1 MNAMTRR
8 RKITIIGAGHVGATT
23 AQRLAEKAFADVVLV
38 DLEPD
43 MPQGKALDLW
53 ESAPIYGYDSRL
65 SGTADYE
72 VTEGSDIVVI
82 TSGIARKP
90 GMSRDD
96 LLRVNAKIVKE
107 VTEQVVK
114 HSPDAILIVVSNP
127 LDAMTYVAYRSSGFP
142 RERVIGMA
150 GVLDSARFRSFLALE
165 LNVSVENI
173 QTLVM
178 GGHGDSMVPLPRYTM
193 VAGIPIMDF
202 ISRERLDIIVQRTR
216 DGGAEIVKLLKTG
229 SAYYAPSAAIVEMVE
244 AIMKDKNKILPCSA
258 LCKGEYGLSDIFIG
272 VPVKLGSNGIEEIL
286 EVSLTGEEKNALLSS
301 VETVQSLCKTV
312 DEAIYS

>member
-1 MNAMTRR
+1 MNKR
-8 RKITIIGAGHVGATT
+8 RKITIIGAGHVGGTA
-23 AQRLAEKAFADVVLV
+23 AQRLAEKALADVVLL
-38 DLEPD
+38 DIEPE

-72 VTEGSDIVVI
+72 ATAGSDIVVI

-107 VTEQVVK
+107 VTEQVAK

-127 LDAMTYVAYRSSGFP
+127 LDAMTYVAYRASGFP
-142 RERVIGMA
+142 KERVMGMA
-150 GVLDSARFRSFLALE
+150 GVLDSARFRSFLSLE

-173 QTLVM
+173 QTLVL
-178 GGHGDSMVPLPRYTM
+178 GGHGDSMVPLPRYTT

-202 ISRERLDIIVQRTR
+202 ISKNRLETIVQRTR

-258 LCKGEYGLSDIFIG
+258 LCEGEFGLNDVFVG
-272 VPVKLGSNGIEEIL
+272 VPIQLSGSGIAKVVEVTLTTEEQ
-286 EVSLTGEEKNALLSS
+286 KALQASA
-301 VETVQSLCKTV
+301 ETVQSLCATV
-312 DEAIYS
+312 DEALYN